1 MLPHQLA
8 GVAVRRIGRQIKEPQ
23 LSLQAF
29 DKNSCFLRDVGRS
42 TIGGQEDLVLGA
54 DNQSLQKL
62 DKQRGG
68 DAALFVLIKEMT
80 ADKVVEQIKDYGG
93 VVLKTSLDDAK
104 EQALRN
110 ALAGVAGSGA
120 A

>member
-1 MLPHQLA
+1 MIPSPGSPGIH
-8 GVAVRRIGRQIKEPQ
+8 P
-23 LSLQAF
+23 
-29 DKNSCFLRDVGRS
+29 
-42 TIGGQEDLVLGA
+42 
-54 DNQSLQKL
+54 
-62 DKQRGG
+62 G

-110 ALAGVAGSGA
+110 ALAGAAAAQPAAGASS
-120 A
+120 